1 MSSWVPAI
9 GAAIAAIGGFIV
21 AFYQAQQKRQADK
34 QLRES
39 EGNRVRLA
47 AELDE
52 ARDQANAQRAYEFEA
67 RKRLYEELQPLLFQ
81 LKEQSENAR
90 WRIGGLAESA
100 RNGRLYP
107 KKRNRLREDSPSY
120 LPSTLY
126 RFMAPLVSYRLCQRR
141 LTTVDLSLDE
151 QLDMKYR
158 LAKMLYRTWSDGG
171 EIAECHPLPNCAA
184 DRPKSNIS
192 LQKIERI
199 IEAMT
204 FENGAGDS
212 PRCLTLGEFLRRYEK
227 PRSLLCKAIEPMKEA
242 FIDFSPESRPVL
254 WRMLIVHAHLYA
266 ALSSTGPGNVPPHPL
281 DVLPRAEWAKF
292 DWRKPGHKRGE
303 QETVEDTFAAAR
315 TYLADQALVPRIAS
329 EPTNNTEVGGPS
341 HNQSIDSREDP
352 RARTLLPAHSS
363 AAEQR

>member
-34 QLRES
+34 KLSES
-39 EGNRVRLA
+39 DRDRARLV

-67 RKRLYEELQPLLFQ
+67 RKRLYKELQPLLFQ

-100 RNGRLYP
+100 REGRLYP
-107 KKRNRLREDSPSY
+107 RKRNRLREDSPSY

-126 RFMAPLVSYRLCQRR
+126 RFMAPLVSYRLCQRK

-171 EIAECHPLPNCAA
+171 EIADCQPLPNYAA
-184 DRPKSNIS
+184 DRKKSNIS

-204 FENGAGDS
+204 FEDGSGDS
-212 PRCLTLGEFLRRYEK
+212 IRCLTLGEFLGRYED
-227 PRSLLCKAIEPMKEA
+227 PGSLLCSAIEPLKEI

-266 ALSSTGPGNVPPHPL
+266 ALSSPGQVKVPPHPL
-281 DVLPRAEWAKF
+281 NVLPREEWAKF
-292 DWRKPGHKRGE
+292 DWRKPGDERSD

-315 TYLADQALVPRIAS
+315 TYLADQALVPRISS
-329 EPTNNTEVGGPS
+329 EPTSNTKVGVPS
-341 HNQSIDSREDP
+341 DNQSVDSRQDP
-352 RARTLLPAHSS
+352 RP
-363 AAEQR
+363 